1 MVSYWWID
9 QLGPKI
15 MRPFLRKQHM
25 KNQVTLPSILCS
37 NKIEQSIWWIIL
49 LRFFCINHVAHR
61 HFRTEKEARKTT
73 SAMRQKKLTL
83 EKATSSLTIWPSS
96 LLLLSSSPTTRV
108 EKNEVGHNQ
117 NFFRLYPQKTSLEK
131 FILYSPCETLH
142 AWNNFL
148 VKNLKSSRVND

>member
-1 MVSYWWID
+1 
-9 QLGPKI
+9 

-25 KNQVTLPSILCS
+25 KNQVTLRLRSILCS

-49 LRFFCINHVAHR
+49 LRVFCINHVAHR

-117 NFFRLYPQKTSLEK
+117 NFFRLYPQKRVWKSLFSTPHEK
-131 FILYSPCETLH
+131 LCMHGIIF
-142 AWNNFL
+142 W
-148 VKNLKSSRVND
+148 